1 MLTSESNKLVFTS
14 SRLTNVP
21 LRMILNCICQVFGIA
36 LYSNVVTAKN
46 GTMHLQFAAFV
57 FALAYSMLLSQ
68 EGTCKWVLKLAHP
81 EYTPQKNQR

>member
-1 MLTSESNKLVFTS
+1 MLTSDSNKVVFTS

-36 LYSNVVTAKN
+36 LYSNVVTVKN